1 MAVTTASMVFLKRD
15 SWPSNEKP
23 YVLLYPPSDDLSQS
37 NYTDEPVDDIPIHDM
52 RPLIDELSL
61 DREGFMVGKLDS
73 RLSYTDFA
81 NETKLRSVYADE
93 VRRYLLNLLGAR
105 PAYIHECV
113 IRQRGDRTPR
123 ENNGHGQPV
132 SYVHTDY
139 TKHVWKP
146 LRGPLKDW
154 PLAICDLQSLRQS
167 DLHPLDEVH
176 RHDVLESHLVTYRPG
191 QKWYYLSEQDPSE
204 VLIFKSVDS
213 CVKGEGESN
222 MARSNYRI
230 RGSTTDDDCKCHMAR
245 FQIRDT

>member
-1 MAVTTASMVFLKRD
+1 MVFLKRD

-52 RPLIDELSL
+52 RPLIDEFSL

-139 TKHVWKP
+139 TKQYVEK
-146 LRGPLKDW
+146 LIKQ
-154 PLAICDLQSLRQS
+154 LAGEKAGLITKSRFQMIKF
-167 DLHPLDEVH
+167 
-176 RHDVLESHLVTYRPG
+176 VTYHFP
-191 QKWYYLSEQDPSE
+191 PS
-204 VLIFKSVDS
+204 
-213 CVKGEGESN
+213 
-222 MARSNYRI
+222 
-230 RGSTTDDDCKCHMAR
+230 
-245 FQIRDT
+245 